1 MPTSVKALS
10 RLFGHRLGKK
20 EKYSRLFPLVP
31 PDRQG
36 GADMVLTFYVWV
48 SVTRR
53 LWFEKGNKIEWLIRR
68 ILLYYDKL
76 VKSSWLIL

>member
-10 RLFGHRLGKK
+10 RPFGHRSGKK

-36 GADMVLTFYVWV
+36 GADMVLTFYVLL

-53 LWFEKGNKIEWLIRR
+53 LGFRKGNRM
-68 ILLYYDKL
+68 
-76 VKSSWLIL
+76 VN